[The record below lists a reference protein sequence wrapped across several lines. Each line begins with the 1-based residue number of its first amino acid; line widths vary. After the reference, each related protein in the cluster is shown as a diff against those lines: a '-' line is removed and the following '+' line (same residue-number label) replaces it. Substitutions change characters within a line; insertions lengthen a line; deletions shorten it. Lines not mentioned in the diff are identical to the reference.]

1 MLHDV
6 TIDVATDYANNPN
19 RLPGGARLS
28 CEKICYFDLIKCAHD
43 SPPLHAVWENTQYI
57 YYTMKSGACQFL
69 TPELTQYI
77 NISIKI

>member
-1 MLHDV
+1 MRIIRLDCQAAQ
-6 TIDVATDYANNPN
+6 DSLAKKFAT
-19 RLPGGARLS
+19 
-28 CEKICYFDLIKCAHD
+28 LILNVLMI
-43 SPPLHAVWENTQYI
+43 PPPFHAVWENTQYL